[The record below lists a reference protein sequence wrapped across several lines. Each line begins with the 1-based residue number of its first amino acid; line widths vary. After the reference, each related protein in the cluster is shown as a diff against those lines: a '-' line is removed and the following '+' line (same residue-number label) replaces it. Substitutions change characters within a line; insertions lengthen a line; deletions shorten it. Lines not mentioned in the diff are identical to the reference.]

1 MSFRMLSILRT
12 DLKEKYQRPKKVVRA
27 VEKPALIQS
36 PIFEVEEWIL
46 IYEE

>member
-12 DLKEKYQRPKKVVRA
+12 DLKEKYQRIPRA
-27 VEKPALIQS
+27 VREMKAPVLMQS

-46 IYEE
+46 VYGE